1 MSLTL
6 TNPHSVLAALETR
19 PREVVEVRIGSRNP
33 SPAWKEV
40 ANAAKAHRV
49 RVATGGGG
57 DAGRRKR
64 RDNDGRAGGSTA
76 TVKERGDVG
85 VKELLAGE
93 IRSRGFQKPP
103 GSSDAERSPF
113 FVALDCLQDPHNVG
127 AIFRSAAFFGVDGII
142 TSKDRSAPLNAT
154 VYDVASGGIEYVPFS
169 QPTNL
174 SRSLELAKDAGV
186 WVLGTSEHA
195 EMDYSEVPLDRP
207 WMLVLGNEE
216 RGMRR
221 LTADR
226 CDMVC
231 RIAPRTPVG
240 SLNVS
245 VAAGI
250 LIARFAQ
257 ASGAA

>member
-1 MSLTL
+1 MALTL
-6 TNPHSVLAALETR
+6 TNPHSVLAAIETR
-19 PREVVEVRIGSRNP
+19 PKDVLDVRLASRNVSSAWKDVADAAKGSRVRVSYGANP
-33 SPAWKEV
+33 SPKQ
-40 ANAAKAHRV
+40 
-49 RVATGGGG
+49 
-57 DAGRRKR
+57 KR
-64 RDNDGRAGGSTA
+64 REKDGRAGGSTA
-76 TVKERGDVG
+76 TVKERGDVD
-85 VKELLAGE
+85 VKSLLSGDH
-93 IRSRGFQKPP
+93 RSRGFQRSP
-103 GSSDAERSPF
+103 GSSDADGFQF

-127 AIFRSAAFFGVDGII
+127 AIFRTAAFFGVDGII

-154 VYDVASGGIEYVPFS
+154 VYDVASGGIEYTPFS

-174 SRSLELAKDAGV
+174 SRSLEVAKEAGV

-195 EMDYSEVPLDRP
+195 ELDYTEVPLDRP

-257 ASGAA
+257 ASGVA